1 MLPEVHAAV
10 KDCCIVNV
18 RQCRAI
24 HNVHAVRSDTGG
36 GHIGKGR
43 VRQVYFSYCHS
54 SSVSVI
60 MTMNDVE
67 SNGNAA
73 QRLVQLADD
82 PALPSERQ
90 RVARV
95 LLLYVQGFDTS
106 FIAHDCGLSPSRVRF
121 WRKMYQEHGMRIFEP
136 DFSSEKRRGKRV
148 RSSPRS
154 SNGNAFPEAL
164 LHALREVDGARLDE
178 TRRTALRI
186 ALGYA
191 DGRSTSIIAREV
203 GLSESRTRY
212 WRNAVLRQG
221 VALFQTAT
229 PNIRPTRADREDASG
244 SASPQPRTTP
254 TPTRR
259 KAPKENDTLDPMLP
273 LSTVARRICGQQLD
287 ILLRQSKRK
296 TLGADPEV
304 VHRMRVA
311 TRRLRSAFVLFEDAF
326 KAKHITVLR
335 KALRRLAR
343 LLGNVR
349 DLDVLLLHMQRHV
362 DTLDENEQQA
372 FFPLVAIWR
381 EEQALHLNALIEHI
395 QSDSFV
401 VFEQGMLDFLAHPE
415 KGDAREMTN
424 DAGLPLRIGA
434 IAPIMIMRRYADII
448 AFGPYLETA
457 TLDVLHA
464 LRIHCK
470 KLRYTVEFFRGLLGA
485 EARILLHH
493 TIAMQDLLGEIQDA
507 QTAGQLIS
515 AFVDDLERRQLD
527 VTFTE
532 RINPA
537 PLLHYLAIR
546 QAEKHRLLST
556 VLPAWENITSTEFR
570 TSLHASVMHI
580 DLPLRAGGDRDR
592 DATL

>member
-1 MLPEVHAAV
+1 
-10 KDCCIVNV
+10 
-18 RQCRAI
+18 
-24 HNVHAVRSDTGG
+24 
-36 GHIGKGR
+36 
-43 VRQVYFSYCHS
+43 
-54 SSVSVI
+54 
-60 MTMNDVE
+60 
-67 SNGNAA
+67 
-73 QRLVQLADD
+73 
-82 PALPSERQ
+82 
-90 RVARV
+90 
-95 LLLYVQGFDTS
+95 
-106 FIAHDCGLSPSRVRF
+106 
-121 WRKMYQEHGMRIFEP
+121 MRIFEP
-136 DFSSEKRRGKRV
+136 DFTSEKRRGKRV
-148 RSSPRS
+148 PSSLRP
-154 SNGNAFPEAL
+154 SNGSAFPEEL

-191 DGRSTSIIAREV
+191 DGRSTSVIARDV

-221 VALFQTAT
+221 IALFDKAL
-229 PNIRPTRADREDASG
+229 PKIRATRAVGGEASG
-244 SASPQPRTTP
+244 IRSPQQQTTP
-254 TPTRR
+254 ALTRR
-259 KAPKENDTLDPMLP
+259 KAPKANEALDPMLP

-287 ILLRQSKRK
+287 VLLRQSKSK
-296 TLGADPEV
+296 KLGVDPEV

-343 LLGNVR
+343 LLGKVR
-349 DLDVLLLHMQRHV
+349 DLDVLLMHMQRHIA
-362 DTLDENEQQA
+362 TLDENEQQA

-381 EEQALHLNALIEHI
+381 EEQALHLNALIAHI

-401 VFEQGMLDFLAHPE
+401 AFEQGILDFLAHPE
-415 KGDAREMTN
+415 KSDAREMTN
-424 DAGLPLRIGA
+424 DAGFPLHIGA
-434 IAPIMIMRRYADII
+434 IAPIMVMRRYADII
-448 AFGPYLETA
+448 AFGPYLDTA

-493 TIAMQDLLGEIQDA
+493 TVAMQDLLGEIQDA

-527 VTFTE
+527 VTFAE

-546 QAEKHRLLST
+546 QAEKHRLLSS
-556 VLPAWENITSTEFR
+556 VLPAWEKITSTEFR
-570 TSLHASVMHI
+570 KSLHASIMHI
-580 DLPLRAGGDRDR
+580 DVPLRAGSDQDRSD
-592 DATL
+592 TV